1 VERKKR
7 QQYGNEFRQQ
17 AVERTNACGNIVGLA
32 RELGICRRALY
43 NWRER
48 VEETDSPPGRTRE
61 LILRRQIL
69 RLKRLLAN
77 KTLEVDF
84 FQTCL
89 AKSRSSTL
97 PEVRLWRHRIYDE
110 IRARLRLQGTLSVER
125 MCQLTQV
132 RRAGFYRYLR
142 RGWQQNQGVAKS
154 PQCVIPHDSIDF
166 ALAVRYT

>member
-1 VERKKR
+1 VRRFRRADFAGKERKVERKKR

-48 VEETDSPPGRTRE
+48 MEETDSPPGRTRE
-61 LILRRQIL
+61 LILRRQIP

-84 FQTCL
+84 FQTEIEEVSQV
-89 AKSRSSTL
+89 SR
-97 PEVRLWRHRIYDE
+97 R
-110 IRARLRLQGTLSVER
+110 
-125 MCQLTQV
+125 C
-132 RRAGFYRYLR
+132 
-142 RGWQQNQGVAKS
+142 
-154 PQCVIPHDSIDF
+154 
-166 ALAVRYT
+166 